1 MNSVPMKWIHL
12 LLTNRN
18 ASWRPTIDAFG
29 ELRSAKSRG
38 GRVRTPVY
46 EQPRNPPLFL
56 LVETISFMLFC
67 ELTKDLRVLSPAASW
82 TAAPLRRR
90 TDVDDFVTIAM
101 QMGRRQLP
109 GVNAEILIHLGMCH
123 LALLDGEAYAHVRII
138 DLEPLLLNSCR

>member
-1 MNSVPMKWIHL
+1 
-12 LLTNRN
+12 
-18 ASWRPTIDAFG
+18 
-29 ELRSAKSRG
+29 
-38 GRVRTPVY
+38 
-46 EQPRNPPLFL
+46 
-56 LVETISFMLFC
+56 MLFC

-101 QMGRRQLP
+101 EMGRRQLP

-123 LALLDGEAYAHVRII
+123 LALLDGEAYVHVRII